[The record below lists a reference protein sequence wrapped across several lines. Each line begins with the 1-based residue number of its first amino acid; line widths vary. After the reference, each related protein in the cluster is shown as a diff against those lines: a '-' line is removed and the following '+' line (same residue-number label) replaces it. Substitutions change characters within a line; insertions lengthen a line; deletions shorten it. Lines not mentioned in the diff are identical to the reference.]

1 MKSIRENVKQVA
13 AAHSKVYVSERMSD
27 VKVVSNSLVVVLLL
41 LLLLLLLDAT
51 ASTAVAAACGFTE
64 HPSDVLAATI
74 EFFSQ

>member
-1 MKSIRENVKQVA
+1 
-13 AAHSKVYVSERMSD
+13 MSD